1 MVNQFQLVVLHRQS
15 HEPVHIPLLELL
27 VVLAPL
33 VLRL

>member
-1 MVNQFQLVVLHRQS
+1 VVDQFQLVVLHREP

-33 VLRL
+33 VLGL